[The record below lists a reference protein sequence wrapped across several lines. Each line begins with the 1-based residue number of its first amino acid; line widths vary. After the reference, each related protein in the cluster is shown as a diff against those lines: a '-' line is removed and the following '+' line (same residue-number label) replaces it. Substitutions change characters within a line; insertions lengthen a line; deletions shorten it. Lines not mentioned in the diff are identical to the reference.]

1 MHTLYHISTVTAGS
15 THFQI
20 PNIPHF
26 TYTEYTLLTFLP
38 VNLLE
43 QFRKKAN
50 FYFLIIAILAFTSLS
65 PKSPVFS
72 VTPLTL
78 VLAIS
83 AVKEAYEDYKR
94 YEMDKEINNRIV
106 EVCRPNAEGKDW
118 KFRKTTW
125 QNLEVGDMVRIT
137 KKHCAFPAGN
147 VSLQSLHSIK

>member
-1 MHTLYHISTVTAGS
+1 M
-15 THFQI
+15 
-20 PNIPHF
+20 HF